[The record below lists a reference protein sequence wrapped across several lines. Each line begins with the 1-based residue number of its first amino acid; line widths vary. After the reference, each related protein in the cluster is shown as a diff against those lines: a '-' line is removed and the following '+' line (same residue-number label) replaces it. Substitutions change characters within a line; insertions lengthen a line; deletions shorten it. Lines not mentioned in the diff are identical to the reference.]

1 MKIRPSAAL
10 GALALM
16 LSVSA
21 NPVFAAEGPREIQG
35 LLHQGKAAEAL
46 SLANRVIDR
55 QPREAEVR
63 LLKGVALAELGRQ
76 DEAIAVFVKLT
87 QDFPAQPEP
96 YNNLAVLYA
105 RQKQYD
111 KARTALESAIR
122 THPSYAV
129 AHRNLGDVYARLASQ
144 AYEKALQP
152 DGGRGAEPPA
162 RLALITEMTAGGSS
176 RPAQTATTPVA
187 ASSPPAAP
195 APAAPAVIAA
205 VAAVAPPPTPQTAP
219 PVVAPKPP
227 TPAAVI
233 APADPPTTPAREAS
247 PPAAEPKTAAKPAAD
262 TARLESG
269 VLRAVESWAQAWS
282 RKDVKGYLAAY
293 DKDFEVPDGR
303 SRVAWERERQQRV
316 GKPGSISVE
325 VETPRVTLNGDRA
338 IVRFQQRYRS
348 SGFNASTV
356 KTLELVRRGDDWR
369 IRREQA
375 GG

>member
-21 NPVFAAEGPREIQG
+21 TPVFAAEGPREIRG

-46 SLANRVIDR
+46 SLANRMIDR
-55 QPREAEVR
+55 QPREAEAR

-111 KARTALESAIR
+111 KARSALESAIR

-129 AHRNLGDVYARLASQ
+129 AHQNLGDVYARLASQ

-152 DGGRGAEPPA
+152 DTSRSTEPPA
-162 RLALITEMTAGGSS
+162 RLALITEMTAGGSAK
-176 RPAQTATTPVA
+176 PAQAATATALPP
-187 ASSPPAAP
+187 SPPAPVAPAAVAVLAPPPAPPPTATPKPP
-195 APAAPAVIAA
+195 APAAAIPPVAPSTTPVREAA
-205 VAAVAPPPTPQTAP
+205 PLVAAERKTPAAVAPTAD
-219 PVVAPKPP
+219 A
-227 TPAAVI
+227 
-233 APADPPTTPAREAS
+233 
-247 PPAAEPKTAAKPAAD
+247 
-262 TARLESG
+262 ARLESG

-282 RKDVKGYLAAY
+282 RKDIKAYLAAY
-293 DKDFEVPDGR
+293 DKEFEVPDGR
-303 SRVAWERERQQRV
+303 SRDAWERERQQRV

-325 VETPRVTLNGDRA
+325 VEAPRVTLNGDRA
-338 IVRFQQRYRS
+338 TVRFQQRYRS
-348 SGFNASTV
+348 SGFKASTT